1 MKLRFSILI
10 VMILLTACAPKATP
24 PAVDVVGTRAV
35 ELAVVMLTQTV
46 AAYSPTPSP
55 LPTLTSTPV
64 FTETP
69 SITATP
75 AATTMP
81 KVVGPAPCYTG
92 PGPSYELTS
101 NISDFKDVE
110 MIGVGSVP
118 GWYVIK
124 NPYFYSACWI
134 AAENLK
140 LEVDF
145 NLSAYPTITP

>member
-1 MKLRFSILI
+1 
-10 VMILLTACAPKATP
+10 
-24 PAVDVVGTRAV
+24 
-35 ELAVVMLTQTV
+35 
-46 AAYSPTPSP
+46 
-55 LPTLTSTPV
+55 
-64 FTETP
+64 
-69 SITATP
+69 
-75 AATTMP
+75 MP

-92 PGPSYELTS
+92 PGPGYELTS

-134 AAENLK
+134 ATENLK

>member
-1 MKLRFSILI
+1 MYCHRKYTS
-10 VMILLTACAPKATP
+10 KATP

-118 GWYVIK
+118 G
-124 NPYFYSACWI
+124 
-134 AAENLK
+134 
-140 LEVDF
+140 
-145 NLSAYPTITP
+145 

>member
-10 VMILLTACAPKATP
+10 MMILLTACAPKATP

-35 ELAVVMLTQTV
+35 KLAVVMLTQTV
-46 AAYSPTPSP
+46 AAYSPTLSP

-81 KVVGPAPCYTG
+81 KVVGPAQCYTG

-145 NLSAYPTITP
+145 NVSAYPTITP